1 MSGIFFSQDSFSSLI
16 RNSKVRGG
24 FMAALSPI
32 SRFADA
38 LAAQAQL
45 NAHQQV
51 WLDEKCRLVGGE
63 YPNPAWRY
71 DFAAEAAVAVEAVAP
86 QKPARTSLLGSAK
99 RITEL
104 HEFEVLGATF
114 LVGSQK
120 QLLVE
125 ALRRIEEARPGTLDQ
140 LSKKKRRTK
149 RVVSRSREALYDTP
163 HKPSH
168 SQEIPGG
175 FFVATNNSYPE
186 AMSFLRE
193 AVRIAGLTWGID
205 VMVRKPA

>member
-1 MSGIFFSQDSFSSLI
+1 
-16 RNSKVRGG
+16 
-24 FMAALSPI
+24 MAALSPI
-32 SRFADA
+32 GRFADA
-38 LAAQAQL
+38 LAAQASL

-51 WLDEKCRLVGGE
+51 WLDEKRGLVGGE

-71 DFAAEAAVAVEAVAP
+71 DFAAETTVAFQVAP
-86 QKPARTSLLGSAK
+86 PQKQARTSLLSFAK

-104 HEFEVLGATF
+104 HEFEVLGATY

-125 ALRRIEEARPGTLDQ
+125 TLRVIEAARPGTLDQ
-140 LSKKKRRTK
+140 LSRKKRRTK
-149 RVVSRSREALYDTP
+149 RVVSRTREALYDKP
-163 HKPSH
+163 HRESH

-186 AMSFLRE
+186 AMSFVRE
-193 AVRIAGLTWGID
+193 AAQIAGLTWGVD
-205 VMVRKPA
+205 VVVRKPS